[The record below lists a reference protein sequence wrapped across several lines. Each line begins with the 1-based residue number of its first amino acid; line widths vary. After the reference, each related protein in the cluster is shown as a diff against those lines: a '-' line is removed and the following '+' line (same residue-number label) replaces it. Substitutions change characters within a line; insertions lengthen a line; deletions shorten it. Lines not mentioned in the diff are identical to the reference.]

1 MLDFNVVL
9 VLVVGLFI
17 SVGMF
22 IVDFVWFGCNVKLV
36 VLVVMVVFFFGNLLM
51 FIFGVVGVVVLGMVD
66 IFDVMIV

>member
-1 MLDFNVVL
+1 M
-9 VLVVGLFI
+9 LVVGLFI

-51 FIFGVVGVVVLGMVD
+51 FIFGVVGVAVLGMVD

>member
-1 MLDFNVVL
+1 M
-9 VLVVGLFI
+9 LVVGLFI

-51 FIFGVVGVVVLGMVD
+51 FIFGAVGAAVLGMVD